1 MTSILC
7 MMQAKYLRSVGE
19 RRVIPVSDGRGFV
32 VADTGSDGLRGS
44 WIVGYKWSLLTK
56 ASS

>member
-19 RRVIPVSDGRGFV
+19 RRVIPVSDGKGFV

-44 WIVGYKWSLLTK
+44 WIVGYK
-56 ASS
+56 